1 MVFVCVSHTHTHT
14 HTHTQGGSGGKINIF
29 GGDST
34 GHDENK
40 VHMKVKC
47 KVHPT
52 TGHEGPEG
60 E

>member
-1 MVFVCVSHTHTHT
+1 VKDRDHLEDV
-14 HTHTQGGSGGKINIF
+14 GIDGSVIGK
-29 GGDST
+29 G
-34 GHDENK
+34 
-40 VHMKVKC
+40 KC